1 MDYEK
6 DLHELCETL
15 SREIGETNE
24 KIRKAGGKLSA
35 GDLEYVDKLTHALKS
50 VKATMK
56 MMEDEGYSGYYPYAF
71 EGGNMGSSNR
81 GSYRGGSNRGSYN
94 DGGSYRGGSYA
105 RGRGS
110 NANRDSRGRYSNEGY
125 SRGGDMVEEL
135 RELMEDAPDERTK
148 QEFQRFISKIESM

>member
-1 MDYEK
+1 MDYIK

-50 VKATMK
+50 VKATIA
-56 MMEDEGYSGYYPYAF
+56 MMEDEDEGYSSHYPYY
-71 EGGNMGSSNR
+71 M
-81 GSYRGGSNRGSYN
+81 
-94 DGGSYRGGSYA
+94 GGSYDDGSMGGNRSMRGRSYA
-105 RGRGS
+105 QR
-110 NANRDSRGRYSNEGY
+110 RDSRGRYSNTNNRDGY
-125 SRGGDMVEEL
+125 SRDGGMVEEL
-135 RELMEDAPDERTK
+135 RELMQDAPDERTR

>member
-71 EGGNMGSSNR
+71 EGGNMGGSNR
-81 GSYRGGSNRGSYN
+81 GSYRGGSNRSSYN